1 MQLRGGGVPERALHG
16 VRAREGRLGL
26 VDAPRP
32 ALGRRGRSVR
42 ERRPAVPRR
51 AHAAVFAV
59 LRLVGGAL
67 AVMSSGFMM

>member
-1 MQLRGGGVPERALHG
+1 M
-16 VRAREGRLGL
+16 
-26 VDAPRP
+26 DAPRP

-67 AVMSSGFMM
+67 AVMSSPRARVYDVMVVGFTCVFLYLFICFA